1 MAAWQQLRL
10 LRHRDMLL
18 GTLLRAFERDQ
29 LECRVLQSK
38 DFRPHLNR
46 WAELLVANK
55 KHGAEVDPQEV
66 PPEVLQDAEKSSA
79 EVRWVLRR
87 LSVVKDES
95 HHRGLPHFPSVLKQ
109 RGPQYPFQPF
119 ELTYL
124 RSVVGST
131 RGTEL
136 NQPIELPE
144 VSKEQREEAMK
155 IHQGRPP
162 RDLWAEGCMDDDDL
176 MDHRKPPKLTRPSS
190 NWVEFIEA
198 IRRSRLVSPLWSRT
212 WVERNLSFTSL
223 LTAPPLTVAPLS
235 QEDLQNGAYL
245 EFRQSWFT
253 RKRHN
258 HLLWL
263 PKKDL
268 SISGPEDGS
277 EVHFDNSLDSFKSMM
292 VLGDSY
298 ADDVDMGFHCWPT
311 RLSRT
316 LRLPLLNVARG
327 GSESTHIHAQLE
339 RAHAYNRNQQLDLK
353 PEEVLL
359 ILHTGGNDAL
369 NALLKPWMFT
379 LLLSDL
385 YSLRNSMN
393 SGIPNPK
400 KQELAFATTVS
411 KNIVKELD
419 TLLAT
424 AATLGHRKV
433 LISTLPIV
441 SSLPLARL
449 LVHLLVPGS
458 NATFVSE
465 ILQIIGGSMNEEIH
479 RACVALAQKHGLQT

>member
-1 MAAWQQLRL
+1 MFGGWYSFVDFPPVKALDQSSFNPKVVENL
-10 LRHRDMLL
+10 M
-18 GTLLRAFERDQ
+18 RAF
-29 LECRVLQSK
+29 
-38 DFRPHLNR
+38 HR
-46 WAELLVANK
+46 WAVA
-55 KHGAEVDPQEV
+55 GC
-66 PPEVLQDAEKSSA
+66 
-79 EVRWVLRR
+79 
-87 LSVVKDES
+87 VVAC
-95 HHRGLPHFPSVLKQ
+95 LFP
-109 RGPQYPFQPF
+109 
-119 ELTYL
+119 
-124 RSVVGST
+124 
-131 RGTEL
+131 
-136 NQPIELPE
+136 
-144 VSKEQREEAMK
+144 
-155 IHQGRPP
+155 
-162 RDLWAEGCMDDDDL
+162 
-176 MDHRKPPKLTRPSS
+176 
-190 NWVEFIEA
+190 
-198 IRRSRLVSPLWSRT
+198 
-212 WVERNLSFTSL
+212 RNLSFTSL

-253 RKRHN
+253 QKRHN

-268 SISGPEDGS
+268 SISGPEDGG

-311 RLSRT
+311 RLSRA
-316 LRLPLLNVARG
+316 LKLPLLNVARG

-379 LLLSDL
+379 SLLSDL

-400 KQELAFATTVS
+400 KQELSFATTVS

-479 RACVALAQKHGLQT
+479 RACVALAQKHGLQTWIFDEGSSLDRLAQGAQASDLGPITALNLALSRIKRVLSTLAGGSVTSFHDFWHDGHHPAAIAHQKLLADVVDLLKSEPEKRSEESVLSCLKIEWLACEFPWNLLMLFCCRSVLSPPLHDACGS